1 MQPAAPPLA
10 HTPPNYAP
18 NEIFK
23 AAWQMYRSVVSAG
36 LMGHAGV
43 AAAAVAAVKE
53 TAERAGAPIAL
64 LDLGCGDA
72 GDLLAAL
79 AAADTASLIAR
90 YDGVDAS
97 PPALALARSNA
108 AASLPGVSFS
118 FTEGDMLDAVVAAPP
133 ASYDVILAMFAVHHL
148 PSTVDGKGALVAAAR
163 RALKPGGCLFIGDVF
178 LDPAAPDDTVAAWR
192 RRIDAVIRGGWG
204 EAAGIGDA
212 GADSIAAH
220 ATTCDLPAQVAEFK
234 AWGKGSGF
242 DSVKEVAAP
251 DCGIGVR
258 AVVLR

>member
-1 MQPAAPPLA
+1 M
-10 HTPPNYAP
+10 
-18 NEIFK
+18 
-23 AAWQMYRSVVSAG
+23 
-36 LMGHAGV
+36 

-53 TAERAGAPIAL
+53 TAAKASGPIAL

-79 AAADTASLIAR
+79 AAAGAGPLIAR

-97 PPALALARSNA
+97 PPALALARSSA

-118 FTEGDMLDAVVAAPP
+118 FTEGDMLAAVTAAPP
-133 ASYDVILAMFAVHHL
+133 ASYDVVLAVFAVHHL
-148 PSTVDGKGALVAAAR
+148 SSSEEGKGALVAAAR

-178 LDPAAPDDTVAAWR
+178 LDPSSPDDTVTAWR
-192 RRIDAVIRGGWG
+192 QRIDAVIRGGWG

-212 GADSIAAH
+212 GADRIATH
-220 ATTCDLPAQVAEFK
+220 ATTCDLPAQVTDYE
-234 AWGKGSGF
+234 AWGKGAGF
-242 DSVKEVAAP
+242 EGVKEVAAP

-258 AVVLR
+258 AVVLS